1 MMKLSSLLAG
11 SSGSDS
17 LAGGAVTLAFGAGD
31 GSCFFSFVSRGAAG
45 SSNGAGEG
53 IAGAGDAGVG
63 TEDGGTGSAGF
74 GTSLGLGTSTAG

>member
-11 SSGSDS
+11 SSGSGA
-17 LAGGAVTLAFGAGD
+17 AGGAAILDFGAGD

-53 IAGAGDAGVG
+53 RSGTGVG
-63 TEDGGTGSAGF
+63 VGADGTGSAGF